1 MLKINVKIFIQTKKE
16 KMTISIYKN
25 DIPESLDLG
34 VEIAVDTETMG
45 LKFGRDRLCLVQIAD
60 SSGTVHLVQIEKNQ
74 KQARNLAKVMTD
86 EKVLKI
92 FHFARFDVGVLQ
104 RNFNFMTRNIYCT
117 KIASKLARTFSQ
129 NHGLKNLVKEILSID
144 ISKEQQSSYWG
155 SDVLDK
161 DQINYA
167 KQDVLY
173 LHKIKQHLDNIL
185 KREDRYDIFKKTCRF
200 LTIRCELDNMGW
212 EDLDPFSH

>member
-1 MLKINVKIFIQTKKE
+1 
-16 KMTISIYKN
+16 MTVSIYKN
-25 DIPESLDLG
+25 DLPENIDLG
-34 VEIAVDTETMG
+34 NEIAVDTETMG

-60 SSGTVHLVQIEKNQ
+60 IKGTVYLVQIEKNQ
-74 KQARNLAKVMTD
+74 EQAKNLAKVMTD
-86 EKVLKI
+86 EKVVKI

-104 RNFNFMTRNIYCT
+104 RNFDFMIRNIYCT

-155 SDVLDK
+155 TDVLDK
-161 DQINYA
+161 NQINYA

-185 KREDRYDIFKKTCRF
+185 KREDRYDVFEKTCHF
-200 LTIRCELDNMGW
+200 LTVRCQLDNMGW

>member
-1 MLKINVKIFIQTKKE
+1 
-16 KMTISIYKN
+16 MTVSIYKN
-25 DIPESLDLG
+25 DLPENIDLG
-34 VEIAVDTETMG
+34 NEIAVDTETMG

-60 SSGTVHLVQIEKNQ
+60 SNGKVYLVQIEKNQ

-86 EKVLKI
+86 EKVVKI

-104 RNFNFMTRNIYCT
+104 RNFDFMIRNIYCT

-155 SDVLDK
+155 TDVLDK
-161 DQINYA
+161 NQINYA

-185 KREDRYDIFKKTCRF
+185 KREDRYDVFEKTCHF
-200 LTIRCELDNMGW
+200 LTVRCQLDNMGW

>member
-1 MLKINVKIFIQTKKE
+1 
-16 KMTISIYKN
+16 MTVSIYKN
-25 DIPESLDLG
+25 DLPENIDLG
-34 VEIAVDTETMG
+34 NEIAVDTETMG

-60 SSGTVHLVQIEKNQ
+60 SNGKVYLVQIEKNQ

-86 EKVLKI
+86 EKVVKI

-104 RNFNFMTRNIYCT
+104 RNFDFMIRNIYCT

-155 SDVLDK
+155 TDVLDK
-161 DQINYA
+161 NQINYA

-173 LHKIKQHLDNIL
+173 LHKIKQHLNNIL
-185 KREDRYDIFKKTCRF
+185 KREDRYDIFEKTCHF
-200 LTIRCELDNMGW
+200 LTVRCQLDNMGW
-212 EDLDPFSH
+212 EDLYPFSH

>member
-1 MLKINVKIFIQTKKE
+1 
-16 KMTISIYKN
+16 MTVSIYKN
-25 DIPESLDLG
+25 DIPEDLDLG
-34 VEIAVDTETMG
+34 NEIAVDTETMG

-60 SSGTVHLVQIEKNQ
+60 IKGTVYLVQIEKNQ

-86 EKVLKI
+86 EKVVKI

-104 RNFNFMTRNIYCT
+104 RNFDFMIRNIYCT

-155 SDVLDK
+155 TDVLDK
-161 DQINYA
+161 NQINYA

-185 KREDRYDIFKKTCRF
+185 KREDRYDVFEKTCHF
-200 LTIRCELDNMGW
+200 LTVRCQLDNMGW

>member
-1 MLKINVKIFIQTKKE
+1 MAV
-16 KMTISIYKN
+16 SIYKN
-25 DIPESLDLG
+25 DIPEDLDLG
-34 VEIAVDTETMG
+34 NEIAVDTETMG
-45 LKFGRDRLCLVQIAD
+45 LKSGRDRLCLVQIAD
-60 SSGTVHLVQIEKNQ
+60 SKGTVYLLQIEKNQ
-74 KQARNLAKVMTD
+74 KQAKNLAKVMTD
-86 EKVLKI
+86 EKVVKI

-129 NHGLKNLVKEILSID
+129 NHGLKSLVKEILSID

-155 SDVLDK
+155 TDVLDK
-161 DQINYA
+161 NQIDYA

-185 KREDRYDIFKKTCRF
+185 KREDRYDVFERTCHF
-200 LTIRCELDNMGW
+200 LTVRCQLDNMGW

>member
-1 MLKINVKIFIQTKKE
+1 MAV
-16 KMTISIYKN
+16 SIYKN
-25 DIPESLDLG
+25 DIPENLDLG
-34 VEIAVDTETMG
+34 NEIAVDTETMG
-45 LKFGRDRLCLVQIAD
+45 LKSGRDRLCLVQIAD
-60 SSGTVHLVQIEKNQ
+60 KKGTVHLVQIEKNQ
-74 KQARNLAKVMTD
+74 KQARNLARVMTD
-86 EKVLKI
+86 EKIVKI
-92 FHFARFDVGVLQ
+92 IHFARFDVGVLQ
-104 RNFNFMTRNIYCT
+104 RHFNFMTRNIYCT
-117 KIASKLARTFSQ
+117 KIASKIARTFSQ

-161 DQINYA
+161 NQINYA

-185 KREDRYDIFKKTCRF
+185 KCEDRYDIFEKTCHF
-200 LTIRCELDNMGW
+200 LTVRCELDNMGW

>member
-1 MLKINVKIFIQTKKE
+1 
-16 KMTISIYKN
+16 
-25 DIPESLDLG
+25 
-34 VEIAVDTETMG
+34 
-45 LKFGRDRLCLVQIAD
+45 
-60 SSGTVHLVQIEKNQ
+60 
-74 KQARNLAKVMTD
+74 MTD
-86 EKVLKI
+86 EKIVKI

-104 RNFNFMTRNIYCT
+104 RNLNFMTRNIYCT
-117 KIASKLARTFSQ
+117 KIASKIARTFSQ

-161 DQINYA
+161 NQINYA

-185 KREDRYDIFKKTCRF
+185 KREDRYDIFERTCHF
-200 LTIRCELDNMGW
+200 LTVRCQLDNMGW